1 MVSIAIGDLFRIIGT
16 SSSVEIPITE
26 VSIVDGILISFKG
39 FTPLIL
45 PFNIDV
51 VATPA
56 GFRTAC
62 TNLPISFIPPSDD

>member
-1 MVSIAIGDLFRIIGT
+1 MVSIAIGNLFRIIGT

-51 VATPA
+51 VSTPA

-62 TNLPISFIPPSDD
+62 TNLPISFIPPSA